1 LYRFEGSLRKGNNDM
16 KKILVVDNDIMLL
29 EFMSDLLEKEGHHVL
44 TAKDGLT
51 ALETLEAYLPHIM
64 FIDLIMP
71 NIDGERLCR
80 TIRKIPKLNGIYII
94 IVSAIAAEQEIDF
107 TEIGADACIAK
118 GSFDKMSEHVLY
130 ILDRLDNKVPNEIP
144 KNIIGLE
151 DVRSRDIT
159 KELLSFKRHSDAI
172 LNNISEGILE
182 LNLKNKVIYANDFAQ
197 LLISIREEELL
208 GSCFTDLFDDP
219 HKMRV
224 KELIDLIDYG
234 PQEITDDLPLML
246 NGKMVSLNI
255 LPVYDEERKSII
267 VILND
272 NTKRRQAEYA
282 LKKEKKFSETLV
294 QSSPTF
300 FVAMN
305 SKGKVIMM
313 NEAMLEAIDYS
324 LDEVVGK
331 DYLTV
336 FVPESERDNLSK
348 IFNNLVLDR
357 KPTINNNRV
366 LTKYG
371 RELPVEWHG
380 SPVFKENGEFDF
392 FFGVGI
398 DITERKQ
405 AEEALK
411 ESEDK
416 FRNFAE
422 QSIVGI
428 NLIQDGVFKYVN
440 PRFAEMFGYTVEE
453 CLNNMSF
460 RELVYPE
467 DLPIVE
473 GNVRRRLSGE
483 AESVKYDFRGIKKTG
498 EIIHAEVFGS
508 TFFFNGKPA
517 STATLLDIT
526 ERKRMENEIRELSLR
541 DPLTELYNRR
551 GFISLAE
558 QQIKAANRAEKK
570 VLLTF
575 IDVDDLKL
583 INDNLGH
590 EEGDKALIE
599 TADVIHQAFRQSDI
613 IARIGGDEFAVL
625 AIDSTDMNSE
635 AFSKRL
641 QQKID
646 ECNAKEFRKYILSM
660 SWGTVIFDPESPLS
674 MDQLMSSA
682 DKLMYMQKRAK
693 QQVEN
698 PVTPVKAGVQ
708 N

>member
-1 LYRFEGSLRKGNNDM
+1 M
-16 KKILVVDNDIMLL
+16 KKILVVDNDVMLL

-51 ALETLEAYLPHIM
+51 ALENLEAYFPDIM
-64 FIDLIMP
+64 FIDLVMP
-71 NIDGERLCR
+71 NIDGEKLCR
-80 TIRKIPKLNGIYII
+80 AIRKIPKLKGIYII

-107 TEIGADACIAK
+107 TEIGANACIAK

-130 ILDRLDNKVPNEIP
+130 VLDRLDNKVPDDIT

-151 DVRSRDIT
+151 DVHSRDIT

-182 LNLKNKVIYANDFAQ
+182 LNLNSKIIYANHFAH
-197 LLISIREEELL
+197 LLIGIGEEELL
-208 GSCFTDLFDDP
+208 GSYFTDLFDDP

-246 NGKMVSLNI
+246 NGKMVSLDI

-272 NTKRRQAEYA
+272 NTKRRQTEYA

-305 SKGKVIMM
+305 SKGKVMMM

-324 LDEVVGK
+324 LSEVVGK

-336 FVPESERDNLSK
+336 FIPESERDNLSK
-348 IFNNLVLDR
+348 VFNNLVVNR
-357 KPTINNNRV
+357 KPTINNNCV

-371 RELPVEWHG
+371 RELLVEWHG

-411 ESEDK
+411 ESENK

-422 QSIVGI
+422 HSIVGI

-440 PRFAEMFGYTVEE
+440 PKFAEMFGYTVEQ

-460 RELVYPE
+460 RELVYPD

-473 GNVRRRLSGE
+473 EHVRRRLSGE
-483 AESVKYDFRGIKKTG
+483 AKSVKYDFRGIKKTG
-498 EIIHAEVFGS
+498 EIIHVEIFGS
-508 TFFFNGKPA
+508 SILFNGKPA

-590 EEGDKALIE
+590 EEGDKALTE
-599 TADVIHQAFRQSDI
+599 TANILRHAFRQSDI
-613 IARIGGDEFAVL
+613 IARVGGDEFAVL
-625 AIDSTDMNSE
+625 AIDASDMNSE

-646 ECNAKEFRKYILSM
+646 EFNAEEFRKYMLSM
-660 SWGTVIFDPESPLS
+660 SWGTAIFGPGSPIS
-674 MDQLMSSA
+674 MDELMSSA
-682 DKLMYMQKRAK
+682 DKLMYRQKRAK
-693 QQVEN
+693 QNQ
-698 PVTPVKAGVQ
+698 TA
-708 N
+708 

>member
-1 LYRFEGSLRKGNNDM
+1 M

-29 EFMSDLLEKEGHHVL
+29 EFMSDLLEKKGHHVL

-51 ALETLEAYLPHIM
+51 ALENLEAYLPDIM
-64 FIDLIMP
+64 FIDLVMP
-71 NIDGERLCR
+71 NIDGEKLCR
-80 TIRKIPKLNGIYII
+80 TIRRIPKLKSIYII

-107 TEIGADACIAK
+107 TEIGANACIAK

-130 ILDRLDNKVPNEIP
+130 VLDQLDNKVPDETT

-151 DVRSRDIT
+151 NVHSRDIT

-182 LNLKNKVIYANDFAQ
+182 LNLNSKIIYANHFTQ
-197 LLISIREEELL
+197 LLTGVREEELL
-208 GSCFTDLFDDP
+208 GSYFTDLFDDP

-255 LPVYDEERKSII
+255 LPVYDEERESII

-272 NTKRRQAEYA
+272 NT
-282 LKKEKKFSETLV
+282 
-294 QSSPTF
+294 
-300 FVAMN
+300 N
-305 SKGKVIMM
+305 
-313 NEAMLEAIDYS
+313 
-324 LDEVVGK
+324 
-331 DYLTV
+331 
-336 FVPESERDNLSK
+336 
-348 IFNNLVLDR
+348 
-357 KPTINNNRV
+357 
-366 LTKYG
+366 
-371 RELPVEWHG
+371 
-380 SPVFKENGEFDF
+380 
-392 FFGVGI
+392 
-398 DITERKQ
+398 RKQ
-405 AEEALK
+405 IEDAIR

-416 FRNFAE
+416 FRSFAE

-460 RELVYPE
+460 PELVYPE
-467 DLPIVE
+467 DLPKVE
-473 GNVRRRLSGE
+473 ENVRRRLSGE

-498 EIIHAEVFGS
+498 EIIHVEVFGS
-508 TFFFNGKPA
+508 AILFNGKPA

-541 DPLTELYNRR
+541 DHLTELYNRR

-583 INDNLGH
+583 INDSLGH
-590 EEGDKALIE
+590 EEGDKALTE
-599 TADVIHQAFRQSDI
+599 TANILRHAFRQSDI
-613 IARIGGDEFAVL
+613 IARVGGDEFAVL
-625 AIDSTDMNSE
+625 AIDTSDMNSE

-646 ECNAKEFRKYILSM
+646 EFNAEEFRKYMLSM
-660 SWGTVIFDPESPLS
+660 SWGTAIFDPGSPIS
-674 MDQLMSSA
+674 MDELMSSA
-682 DKLMYMQKRAK
+682 DKLMYTQKRAK
-693 QQVEN
+693 QKV
-698 PVTPVKAGVQ
+698 V
-708 N
+708 